1 MNLKKKPVYLF
12 LYGTQKCGT
21 TWLYQV
27 IKQSNEVLDKNY
39 LNKEWRFWKQYF
51 NPKLIKK
58 RKKNLIKNTN
68 KSYLPLKRLKLI
80 SKTNKE
86 NIRINNL
93 ENPEHFFSRINKDFL
108 NDNKKKLLL
117 DFTPSLGTKLSTK
130 EINQMKSKMA
140 KLGFETKSLWIIRD
154 PVDRSISELKMKI
167 KNNKYDQGLT
177 YDSKKKLIDISYNI
191 LKDIT
196 KRSKYEKVYKKIL
209 QLEIPYKVIFFNDL
223 FSQNTVNDI
232 CKFADISFVGIFK
245 NKINYSKNKIFINDD
260 VKKKIKKELTQTYA
274 FLKIF
279 NNF

>member
-1 MNLKKKPVYLF
+1 
-12 LYGTQKCGT
+12 
-21 TWLYQV
+21 
-27 IKQSNEVLDKNY
+27 
-39 LNKEWRFWKQYF
+39 
-51 NPKLIKK
+51 
-58 RKKNLIKNTN
+58 
-68 KSYLPLKRLKLI
+68 
-80 SKTNKE
+80 
-86 NIRINNL
+86 
-93 ENPEHFFSRINKDFL
+93 
-108 NDNKKKLLL
+108 
-117 DFTPSLGTKLSTK
+117 
-130 EINQMKSKMA
+130 MA

-154 PVDRSISELKMKI
+154 LVDRSISELKMKI

>member
-27 IKQSNEVLDKNY
+27 IKQSNEILDKNY
-39 LNKEWRFWKQYF
+39 LNKEWRFWKKYF

-80 SKTNKE
+80 SKTHKE

-117 DFTPSLGTKLSTK
+117 DFTPGLGTILSTK

-154 PVDRSISELKMKI
+154 PVDRSISELKMQI
-167 KNNKYDQGLT
+167 KNNKCDQGLT

-232 CKFADISFVGIFK
+232 CKFADISFVGIIK

>member
-1 MNLKKKPVYLF
+1 
-12 LYGTQKCGT
+12 
-21 TWLYQV
+21 
-27 IKQSNEVLDKNY
+27 
-39 LNKEWRFWKQYF
+39 
-51 NPKLIKK
+51 
-58 RKKNLIKNTN
+58 
-68 KSYLPLKRLKLI
+68 
-80 SKTNKE
+80 
-86 NIRINNL
+86 
-93 ENPEHFFSRINKDFL
+93 
-108 NDNKKKLLL
+108 
-117 DFTPSLGTKLSTK
+117 
-130 EINQMKSKMA
+130 MKSKMA

-191 LKDIT
+191 LKNIT

>member
-27 IKQSNEVLDKNY
+27 IKQSNEILDKNY

-80 SKTNKE
+80 SKTHKE

-93 ENPEHFFSRINKDFL
+93 ENSEHFFSRINKDFL

-177 YDSKKKLIDISYNI
+177 YDSKKKLIDISYKI

-260 VKKKIKKELTQTYA
+260 VKKK
-274 FLKIF
+274 
-279 NNF
+279 

>member
-27 IKQSNEVLDKNY
+27 IKQSNEILDKKY
-39 LNKEWRFWKQYF
+39 LLKEWRFWKQYF
-51 NPKLIKK
+51 NPQLLKK
-58 RKKNLIKNTN
+58 GKKNLIKNKN

-80 SKTNKE
+80 SKTHKE

-93 ENPEHFFSRINKDFL
+93 ENPDHFFSRINKDFL

-117 DFTPSLGTKLSTK
+117 DFTPRLGTELSTK

-191 LKDIT
+191 LKNIT